1 MTKDGVSLPRKVVS
15 PFGFYPEAKPAFAAG
30 IGLTWVKI

>member
-15 PFGFYPEAKPAFAAG
+15 SFGFYPEAKPVFAAG
-30 IGLTWVKI
+30 IGLTSVKI